1 MAKFLLPCLFVLAV
15 CGWVAV
21 QAADEKPAAPR
32 NGSSQNAELVDNA
45 KNQEEAEP
53 IVKAIEAL
61 GFKPDPADTNR
72 IGGAMTFTVNEEV
85 LKDVGKKLNGK
96 TISVG
101 FDGKVTIQ

>member
-1 MAKFLLPCLFVLAV
+1 MSKFMPAVLLSLVAV
-15 CGWVAV
+15 GWFSV
-21 QAADEKPAAPR
+21 QAADEKPAA
-32 NGSSQNAELVDNA
+32 SSKGATKKAELADNA
-45 KNQEEAEP
+45 KNQADAEP

-72 IGGAMTFTVNEEV
+72 LGGAMTFTVNRDV
-85 LKDVGKKLNGK
+85 LVSVGKKLNGK